1 MIKILVIEDDPE
13 TRDVIA
19 TILRDE
25 NFECTEAWNGELGI
39 EIAKK
44 TIPDLIICDIQMPKM
59 DGFEVLTRLA
69 SDPETDDIPFIF
81 LTGNTSHDDIR
92 KGMKIG
98 ADDYLVKPF
107 KVEDL
112 LDAVRTRIR
121 KKETIL
127 KKYQMAIEETKKEF
141 ARAAHLDPITSLPNK
156 LAFSEELHKSMN
168 KNDSGLGMG
177 VLLIGIDRMTNVNE
191 AFGHFGGNFILQ
203 EVKVR
208 ILRCLTGD
216 QLLFRGDYDFFIVLI
231 PNLKQQTDA
240 EDLIKKIR
248 NELRSL
254 FRYENQ
260 EIHITVSVGCGFYP
274 SQCVDANVGIAQAEM
289 AIHSVRY
296 NGGNGFQFY
305 DPDMKKFAYD
315 QLTLE
320 SALAR
325 AAERKEF
332 MVYFQAQLDMKTGAI
347 KGMEALMRWKNPEFG
362 MVSPN
367 QFIPIA
373 EANGM
378 IIPMGEWILKA
389 ACAKAMEWHEMG
401 HKKLKLAV
409 NVSGRQL
416 EPENLTLVVDKILKE
431 TGYPPYLLE
440 LEITESVLI
449 KNPESTSRQIAD
461 LKRKGVM
468 IAIDDFGSGYS
479 SLSYLRQFAIDTLKL
494 DHSFVKNLPVNPSD
508 VEIASAV
515 IRMAHSLK
523 LGIVAEGIETKDQ
536 HECLK
541 SLGCDEWQG
550 FLHSP
555 PVPAEEFLKQ
565 VEKNSKRV

>member
-25 NFECTEAWNGELGI
+25 NYECVEAWNGELGI
-39 EIAKK
+39 ELAKK
-44 TIPDLIICDIQMPKM
+44 NIPDLVICDIQMPKM
-59 DGFEVLTRLA
+59 DGFEVLSRLA

-112 LDAVRTRIR
+112 LDAVRTRLR

-141 ARAAHLDPITSLPNK
+141 ARVAHVDPITSLPNK
-156 LAFSEELHKSMN
+156 LAFNEEYQKVLRRNNPDK
-168 KNDSGLGMG
+168 GIG

-203 EVKVR
+203 EVKTR
-208 ILRCLTGD
+208 IAKCLAPEHM
-216 QLLFRGDYDFFIVLI
+216 LFRGDYDFFIVLI
-231 PNLKQQTDA
+231 PDLEKQTDS
-240 EDLIKKIR
+240 EELIRKIR
-248 NELRSL
+248 TELRSL
-254 FRYENQ
+254 FHYENQ
-260 EIHITVSVGCGFYP
+260 EIHITISIGGGFYP
-274 SQCVDANVGIAQAEM
+274 PQTSDANLGLAQAEM

-296 NGGNGFQFY
+296 NGGNGYQFY
-305 DPDMKKFAYD
+305 DPEMKKFAYD
-315 QLTLE
+315 RLTLE

-332 MVYFQAQLDMKTGAI
+332 MVYFQAQIDMKSGLI

-378 IIPMGEWILKA
+378 IVQMGEWILKA
-389 ACAKAMEWHEMG
+389 ACSKAIEWHSHG

-409 NVSGRQL
+409 NVSGKQL
-416 EPENLTLVVDKILKE
+416 EPENLTFIVDKVLKE
-431 TGYPPYLLE
+431 TGFPPYLLE

-449 KNPESTSRQIAD
+449 KNPESTARQIAD

-515 IRMAHSLK
+515 IKMAHSLK
-523 LGIVAEGIETKDQ
+523 LGIVAEGIETPEQ
-536 HECLK
+536 HECLLN
-541 SLGCDEWQG
+541 LGCDEWQG
-550 FLHSP
+550 FLHSQ
-555 PVPAEEFLKQ
+555 PVPPDSFLKLLENQ
-565 VEKNSKRV
+565 NKSA